1 MENNKAKSSGYRW
14 VELVLGTIIL
24 LVLGSLYA
32 WSTYRGTLVSEFGW
46 SISSAQLT
54 FSISMMTFCLGGLAS
69 GIISGK
75 TGPRI
80 PMIISALLMFAG
92 LFISSHISSL
102 AGLYIAYGVLYG
114 FGVGLGYNAI
124 MGTIVKWFPDKT
136 GLASGV
142 LLMGFG
148 ISSLVVGK
156 AAARLIGV
164 RCI

>member
-1 MENNKAKSSGYRW
+1 
-14 VELVLGTIIL
+14 
-24 LVLGSLYA
+24 
-32 WSTYRGTLVSEFGW
+32 
-46 SISSAQLT
+46 
-54 FSISMMTFCLGGLAS
+54 
-69 GIISGK
+69 
-75 TGPRI
+75 
-80 PMIISALLMFAG
+80 
-92 LFISSHISSL
+92 
-102 AGLYIAYGVLYG
+102 
-114 FGVGLGYNAI
+114 